1 MSSPLLQ
8 RRHWLLPVIAAVHL
22 LALSSVNWVLDT
34 YPKPEKENIVFTLI
48 TGLHEREAMQPER
61 KPEQNTFPEPRI
73 LNTFV
78 PESISPP
85 SELPE
90 APAFDEA
97 PASTAITVRAA
108 SASPP
113 APAPL
118 VSGSEDKARDDF
130 ISLLA
135 SHLARHK
142 QYPVEARRRHIT
154 GVVTV
159 RFRVH
164 ADGRLDECS
173 IVDSSGNRL
182 LDAAALAMLR
192 RAQPL
197 PRIPPALAMN
207 SLSIKLPVEFSLTH
221 G

>member
-1 MSSPLLQ
+1 MPLPSLQ
-8 RRHWLLPVIAAVHL
+8 RRHWLLPAIAAVHL
-22 LALSSVNWVLDT
+22 LALSGVNWVLDT
-34 YPKPEKENIVFTLI
+34 HPQPEKKNIVFTLI
-48 TGLHEREAMQPER
+48 TGLHELEAMQPDR
-61 KPEQNTFPEPRI
+61 KPDQITPPEPRI

-85 SELPE
+85 SDLPE
-90 APAFDEA
+90 APSFDEA
-97 PASTAITVRAA
+97 PPSTAITVRTA

-113 APAPL
+113 APAAP

-159 RFRVH
+159 RFRIH

-197 PRIPPALAMN
+197 PRIPPELAMD
-207 SLSIKLPVEFSLTH
+207 SLSINLPVEFSLAY